1 MKSIA
6 SFEPDGPATLPST
19 ECPICGKQT
28 VAHAGRCTDCGHQ
41 LFDAPIDTTKGQRIQ
56 NFSAWQQVSAGIR
69 RQHTPEARRVRWPYW
84 SGGVVVAL
92 ICIAV
97 LAYLLLLLPS

>member
-1 MKSIA
+1 MKTIA
-6 SFEPDGPATLPST
+6 TFEHDAPTTLPST

-41 LFDAPIDTTKGQRIQ
+41 FVDAPINTTKGQRIQ

-69 RQHTPEARRVRWPYW
+69 RHDTPEARRLRWPYW
-84 SGGVVVAL
+84 LGGAVVAL

-97 LAYLLLLLPS
+97 LAYLLLLLPA